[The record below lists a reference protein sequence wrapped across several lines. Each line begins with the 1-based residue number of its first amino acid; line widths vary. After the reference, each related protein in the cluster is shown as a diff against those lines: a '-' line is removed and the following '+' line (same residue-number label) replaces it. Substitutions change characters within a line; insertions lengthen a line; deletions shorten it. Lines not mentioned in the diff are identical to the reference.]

1 MITLTRS
8 QWKPETESQQVEA
21 SMDMSPFN
29 VDERAAQR
37 LAGGGPA
44 GWAIRDFMPDQHRGF
59 FASLRYLAV
68 TTADRDGWPVATMLT
83 GQPGFTHAP
92 DATTLRIDSL
102 PDRSDPARA
111 TLFPGHEVGLLG
123 IDLATRRRNRANG
136 RLLAVDT
143 EGMTVS
149 VSQSFGNCPQYIQ
162 RRSVHPVERRAQPPE
177 FLSGLDVAATTL
189 IRQADTLFVASR
201 SGSGNGKRGGADI
214 SHRGGRPGF
223 VWIDGDTLWIP
234 DFHGNRYFNTL
245 GNLLREPRSALLF
258 VDFERGDLLHLQ
270 GLAEIDWSLG
280 AGRKIGGAE
289 RSWRFHITRGVR
301 RRAALPLRWS
311 FVDEAPTTATTGTW
325 HQDVP

>member
-1 MITLTRS
+1 MEVADRKS
-8 QWKPETESQQVEA
+8 KGEA

-29 VDERAAQR
+29 ADELAAQR

-68 TTADRDGWPVATMLT
+68 TTADRDGWPVATMLA
-83 GQPGFTHAP
+83 GQPGFTQAP
-92 DATTLRIDSL
+92 DATTLRIDGL
-102 PDRSDPARA
+102 PNRSDPARA
-111 TLFPGHEVGLLG
+111 SLLPGHEIGLLG

-136 RLLAVDT
+136 RLLAVDAD
-143 EGMTVS
+143 GMTVR

-162 RRSVHPVERRAQPPE
+162 RRAVHPVERPAQPPE
-177 FLSGLDVAATTL
+177 VLSGLDTAATTL

-201 SGSGNGKRGGADI
+201 SRPGNGKRGGADI

-223 VWIDGDTLWIP
+223 VWIDGYTLWIP

-245 GNLLREPRSALLF
+245 GNLLGEPRAALLF
-258 VDFERGDLLHLQ
+258 VDFEQGDLLHLQ
-270 GLAEIDWSLG
+270 GVAEIDWSIG
-280 AGRKIGGAE
+280 AGRRIEGAE
-289 RSWRFHITRGVR
+289 RSWRFRIARGVR

-311 FVDEAPTTATTGTW
+311 FVDEAPTTAMTGTW
-325 HQDVP
+325 H